1 MQDYLQTLSDEELVA
16 LAQANDKLA
25 LEVLLTR
32 YRKMVNSFARNFYL
46 SDGDTE
52 DLAQAGLMAVF
63 KAVLSYN
70 GAKSLKV
77 YAKVC
82 VKNEI
87 VSTIRKSKR
96 DKNKPLDNFISL
108 SGDENFEID
117 KSEIASTTDFDP
129 EAEYINEESKI
140 ELDNKIKQSLSKLE
154 YEIFTYYLSGYS
166 YLEIANKIG
175 KEVKAVDNAVQRI
188 KKKIEKILK

>member
-1 MQDYLQTLSDEELVA
+1 MQDYLETLSDEELVYR
-16 LAQANDKLA
+16 AQENDKLA
-25 LEVLLTR
+25 LETLLIR
-32 YRKMVNSFARNFYL
+32 YRKMVNAFARNFYL

-70 GAKSLKV
+70 GAKSFKV

-96 DKNKPLDNFISL
+96 EKNKPLENFVSL
-108 SGDENFEID
+108 SGDENYDVD
-117 KSEIASTTDFDP
+117 KSEIASTTEFDP
-129 EAEYINEESKI
+129 ETEYINEESEI
-140 ELDNKIKQSLSKLE
+140 ELNNKIKDSLSKLE

-166 YLEIANKIG
+166 YLEIASKIG
-175 KEVKAVDNAVQRI
+175 KEVKTVDNAVQRI
-188 KKKIEKILK
+188 KKKIEKILR